1 MDLGIDTAGLVTMET
16 YLPLTQYPELAPRW
30 EVYRDFLDRLAVAPE
45 IQSAALVSALP
56 LGGGGGSGV
65 EVDGRP
71 VEEGVTRPFVTV
83 LSASQDYFD
92 VLGVTAVR
100 GRTFAEADGSLGS
113 EVAIV
118 NERFVGVHFP
128 EGDPLG
134 RQIRVG
140 YEGAPVAE
148 APWLTV
154 VGVVPSIRQ
163 QAVQEL
169 EPDPVVYLP
178 LRFNPARGVYFV
190 ARSRGELP
198 AVTSLVRENMRL
210 VNPDLPFFSV
220 RTMDQ
225 VLVEERWEFRIFGTM
240 FSVLAGMALVL
251 SAVGLYSVTAHSVS
265 QRIREFGIR
274 ISLGAEP
281 GQISMLALR
290 RVLVQL
296 AFGLPLGLLGGFGA
310 GLILRSL
317 LVQTGPTD
325 PLPLLAVMV
334 VMGTVAVLACLW
346 PARRAAR
353 LDPVAALRIE

>member
-1 MDLGIDTAGLVTMET
+1 
-16 YLPLTQYPELAPRW
+16 
-30 EVYRDFLDRLAVAPE
+30 
-45 IQSAALVSALP
+45 
-56 LGGGGGSGV
+56 
-65 EVDGRP
+65 
-71 VEEGVTRPFVTV
+71 
-83 LSASQDYFD
+83 
-92 VLGVTAVR
+92 
-100 GRTFAEADGSLGS
+100 
-113 EVAIV
+113 
-118 NERFVGVHFP
+118 
-128 EGDPLG
+128 
-134 RQIRVG
+134 
-140 YEGAPVAE
+140 
-148 APWLTV
+148 
-154 VGVVPSIRQ
+154 
-163 QAVQEL
+163 
-169 EPDPVVYLP
+169 
-178 LRFNPARGVYFV
+178 
-190 ARSRGELP
+190 
-198 AVTSLVRENMRL
+198 
-210 VNPDLPFFSV
+210 
-220 RTMDQ
+220 MDQ